1 MPEDGL
7 KNLTDRVGDAVRLS
21 QLRNVPKFVGFLSAE
36 QAALLKKEF
45 SGVPLVF
52 FGGAKDCERT
62 VLGVL
67 PDYILNPEQAFPITL
82 LCFEHPAGFTLSH
95 RDVLGTLMAQG
106 IVRAGVGDIIFAPGK
121 VYVFVLEELSAYLLQ
136 QVQKIGGVGV
146 KPRVAAVQELA
157 LLQQTALKKELSFTV
172 ASLRLDAVL
181 SGLLSVGRAEA
192 ERLIAEGRVS
202 VGCFAAQKPT
212 KKVAGGDTVTVRG
225 AGKFK
230 IISAGGVT
238 RKGRA
243 RVLAEKYL

>member
-1 MPEDGL
+1 MSDSDL
-7 KNLTDRVGDAVRLS
+7 KSLTDRAADAIRIS
-21 QLRNVPKFVGFLSAE
+21 RLRNVPKFVGFLSPE
-36 QAALLKKEF
+36 QAALLKKAFLGE
-45 SGVPLVF
+45 SLLF
-52 FGGAKDCERT
+52 FGGAAGCERT

-82 LCFEHPAGFTLSH
+82 LCFEHPVGFTLSH

-121 VYVFVLEELSAYLLQ
+121 AYAFVLSELSGYLLQ

-146 KPRVAAVQELA
+146 KPRVADVQELA

-181 SGLLSVGRAEA
+181 SGLLSVGRAEG
-192 ERLIAEGRVS
+192 E
-202 VGCFAAQKPT
+202 
-212 KKVAGGDTVTVRG
+212 TVTVRG